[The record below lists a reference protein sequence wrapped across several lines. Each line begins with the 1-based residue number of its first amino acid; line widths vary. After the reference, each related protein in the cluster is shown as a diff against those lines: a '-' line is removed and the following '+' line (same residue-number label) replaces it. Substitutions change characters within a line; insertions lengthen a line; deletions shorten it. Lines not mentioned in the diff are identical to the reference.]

1 MRRVRS
7 LRLLLGLIFAA
18 NIAVGCST
26 HETVTNEVTY
36 DASGRRVERETTTSE
51 SGTEH
56 EGALSGTLNTISHVT
71 RCRFVRSVVCC
82 ARFFSPVFWHYALE
96 ENASS

>member
-56 EGALSGTLNTISHVT
+56 EGALSGTLSTAEDVT
-71 RCRFVRSVVCC
+71 AVPFRAVGGLLRAIF
-82 ARFFSPVFWHYALE
+82 
-96 ENASS
+96 